1 LIDLGTAQ
9 IWLCTFARLTLSPD
23 LGRYLLQSVTFGSF
37 RFLMSRRHDPN
48 LRDRLSE
55 SAQAKSALLAKFKQT
70 LSPDNPAL
78 IEQRK
83 KREAIAAAR
92 DERHREREVL
102 RQQQERER
110 EQQRILAEQAA
121 AEAARVAAEKEARE
135 AAEAAER
142 EAALK
147 AEQKAERDA
156 RYAARK
162 AAKKQRRK
170 G

>member
-1 LIDLGTAQ
+1 LHFGRID
-9 IWLCTFARLTLSPD
+9 IISLSSAVFPHPS
-23 LGRYLLQSVTFGSF
+23 LLGSF
-37 RFLMSRRHDPN
+37 RFFMSRRHDPN
-48 LRDRLSE
+48 LQDRLSE
-55 SAQAKSALLAKFKQT
+55 STQAKSALLAKFKQA
-70 LSPDNPAL
+70 LSPDNTAL

-83 KREAIAAAR
+83 KREAVAAAR
-92 DERHREREVL
+92 EERLRLREIE

-121 AEAARVAAEKEARE
+121 AEAVHVAAEKEARE
-135 AAEAAER
+135 AAEAAEQ

-147 AEQKAERDA
+147 AQQKAERDE

>member
-1 LIDLGTAQ
+1 
-9 IWLCTFARLTLSPD
+9 
-23 LGRYLLQSVTFGSF
+23 
-37 RFLMSRRHDPN
+37 MSHRHDPS

-55 SAQAKSALLAKFKQT
+55 SAQAKNALLAKYKQT

-92 DERHREREVL
+92 DERLRAREVL
-102 RQQQERER
+102 RQQHERER
-110 EQQRILAEQAA
+110 EQERVLAERAA
-121 AEAARVAAEKEARE
+121 ADAARVAAEIAARE

-147 AEQKAERDA
+147 AQQKAERDE

-162 AAKKQRRK
+162 AAKKARRK